1 MDLLRAWFRR
11 TFSDPQVVIL
21 GMFLLF
27 FFAVVIWLGA
37 YLAPVFAS
45 IIIAYLLEAVV
56 LRLQRSRIP
65 DEFPLLLYLGA
76 EALLFLPDLFMR
88 LALGALMLGLPL
100 ALLVA
105 WRYPDI
111 GGG

>member
-37 YLAPVFAS
+37 YLAP
-45 IIIAYLLEAVV
+45 
-56 LRLQRSRIP
+56 
-65 DEFPLLLYLGA
+65 D
-76 EALLFLPDLFMR
+76 FLP
-88 LALGALMLGLPL
+88 GGP
-100 ALLVA
+100 
-105 WRYPDI
+105 YPATSAACRGTPWSWDTR
-111 GGG
+111 